1 MYHIPY
7 IHVYNMDVKRRM
19 ASQINKHQ
27 QRTEATRRK
36 LLNSAFRIFV
46 RDGFEAARLEDIAAH
61 AGYTRG
67 AFYANF
73 KSKEDL
79 FFALLEEQVR
89 EHVSNVQRLFDEC
102 PDEQDRLA
110 TLREYYVKRVAD
122 RKWVLLM
129 IEFKLYAVHHSRA
142 RAKLVET
149 HRRIRAQSVL
159 KLEQMLPAK
168 SDSLRASLEGALNGL
183 VLEQAYDPKRVS
195 LPDAGTLLGRIFD
208 ALLEST

>member
-1 MYHIPY
+1 
-7 IHVYNMDVKRRM
+7 M

-46 RDGFEAARLEDIAAH
+46 RHGFEAARLEDIAAH

-89 EHVSNVQRLFDEC
+89 EHVSNIQRLFDDC
-102 PDEQDRLA
+102 PDERSRLGA
-110 TLREYYVKRVAD
+110 LREYYVKRVAD

-142 RAKLVET
+142 RAKLLET
-149 HRRIRAQSVL
+149 HRRIRAQTVL
-159 KLEQMLPAK
+159 KLEEMLPAK

-183 VLEQAYDPKRVS
+183 VLEQAYDPKRVPIS
-195 LPDAGTLLGRIFD
+195 DAAALLGRIFD
-208 ALLEST
+208 ALLESTRV